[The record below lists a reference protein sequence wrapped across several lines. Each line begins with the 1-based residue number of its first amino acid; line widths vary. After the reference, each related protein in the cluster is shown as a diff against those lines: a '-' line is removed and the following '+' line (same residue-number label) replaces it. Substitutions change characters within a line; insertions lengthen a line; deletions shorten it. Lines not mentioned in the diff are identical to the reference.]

1 MSSKNKDYSNK
12 DISIA
17 VQFPFLVVQYTAIFW
32 GENFE
37 DKVYSVKICV
47 GDLNFD

>member
-17 VQFPFLVVQYTAIFW
+17 VQFPFLVEYTAIFW
-32 GENFE
+32 GDNFE